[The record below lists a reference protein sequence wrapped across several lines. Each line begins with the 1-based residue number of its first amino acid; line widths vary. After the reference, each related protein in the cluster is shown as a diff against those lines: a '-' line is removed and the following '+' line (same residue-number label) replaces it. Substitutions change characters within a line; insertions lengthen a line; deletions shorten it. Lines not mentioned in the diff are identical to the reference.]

1 MGEATTWSQF
11 RESIGTICI
20 GIVVAIIIVL
30 FLMRMQDWTITALE
44 SIIVLIFGLGA
55 MKAFKFSD
63 EQNTF
68 FYPVGL
74 FCGIILC
81 AVTLI
86 SPYGDDLI
94 RWSTIQTG
102 PAVTVTQTLN
112 TVTASAVPTIIPTA
126 SPTVALTMPT
136 IAATGTFAP
145 TTVATVVSTT
155 GLTTHPTI
163 ALTMPIFSP
172 TGTFAPTTIAT
183 AVPTTVAT
191 TVPTIIRTTAPV
203 MTPTPTPAI
212 AVSQVFTPGWIVIL
226 VIVFLI
232 AVIIAYL
239 LETRKLKK

>member
-1 MGEATTWSQF
+1 MGETTPWSQF

-94 RWSTIQTG
+94 RWSTIQTT
-102 PAVTVTQTLN
+102 PVVTVTQTLN
-112 TVTASAVPTIIPTA
+112 TVTASAVPTIVPTA
-126 SPTVALTMPT
+126 SPTMMVTMPT

-145 TTVATVVSTT
+145 TTV
-155 GLTTHPTI
+155 
-163 ALTMPIFSP
+163 
-172 TGTFAPTTIAT
+172 AT

-191 TVPTIIRTTAPV
+191 TVPTIIRTTVPV
-203 MTPTPTPAI
+203 MIPTPTPAM
-212 AVSQVFTPGWIVIL
+212 AASQVFSPGWIVIL

-239 LETRKLKK
+239 LETRKQKK